1 VRALSKPDAA
11 PPSPLLDKLAVLGRR
26 HDVLRAETQRAR
38 TGEALT
44 RTRLGEALVAALAAR
59 SRAEAAAR
67 TAVFARHLAA
77 GRAWLRPDRRNR
89 LRRLVERLLSRLGP
103 WGQALVIARSG
114 VWRTQGPGL
123 RAVLKALP
131 AMAAYARRGADP
143 TAQPAAPFD
152 QTFYLRGHADV
163 AASGRSP
170 LTHYLLTGGR
180 EGRAPHPLFDPA
192 AYERQVGDGLAA
204 TGLTALEHYLRLGA
218 PRGLSPH
225 PLFDP
230 AEYAVQAPELADT
243 GESPLA
249 HYLRIGARQGLS
261 PHPLFQPDYYRR
273 GAAGLAA
280 EVNPLVHYL
289 AHGSER
295 GLKPHPLFDP
305 AWYRE
310 RHPTLGRTDPLQ
322 HFVAHAGREDL
333 EPGPWFNAARY
344 KALRGADRPA
354 GLDPLTDYLR
364 GGAWAVAEPNP
375 GFHAFAYL
383 AAHPELADQGLT
395 PLEHWA
401 RRSGR

>member
-1 VRALSKPDAA
+1 MPRPDAP
-11 PPSPLLDKLAVLGRR
+11 PPSPLLEKLGVLGRR
-26 HDVLRAETQRAR
+26 HDVLRAETQRAQ
-38 TGEALT
+38 TAEALT
-44 RTRLGEALVAALAAR
+44 RTRLGEALVLALAAR

-67 TAVFARHLAA
+67 AAVLSRHLAA
-77 GRAWLRPDRRNR
+77 GRTRLRPDRRNR
-89 LRRLVERLLSRLGP
+89 LRRQVERLLARLGP

-114 VWRTQGPGL
+114 VWRTEGPGL

-143 TAQPAAPFD
+143 AAEPATLFD
-152 QTFYLRGHADV
+152 QAFYVRRHGDV

-180 EGRAPHPLFDPA
+180 EGRAPHPLFDPG
-192 AYERQVGDGLAA
+192 AYERQVGDQLAA

-225 PLFDP
+225 PLFDL
-230 AEYAVQAPELADT
+230 AEYLVQTPELVET
-243 GESPLA
+243 GESPVA
-249 HYLRIGARQGLS
+249 HYLRTGARQGFS
-261 PHPLFQPDYYRR
+261 PHPLFQPGYYRQ
-273 GAAGLAA
+273 GSVGLAA
-280 EVNPLVHYL
+280 DVNPLVHYL
-289 AHGSER
+289 THGSEL

-310 RHPTLGRTDPLQ
+310 RHPTLDRLDPLQ
-322 HFVAHAGREDL
+322 HFVERGGPEALD
-333 EPGPWFNAARY
+333 PGPWFDATRY
-344 KALRGADRPA
+344 KALRGDGRPG

-364 GGAWAVAEPNP
+364 GGAWAVAEPNRD
-375 GFHAFAYL
+375 FHAFAYL